1 LEPVAQ
7 RFLDLNH
14 GKLLLAPAPGR
25 LTPPLTRLFDRIIGQ
40 GPEVAHS

>member
-14 GKLLLAPAPGR
+14 GKLFLAFPRRPYTAAH
-25 LTPPLTRLFDRIIGQ
+25 
-40 GPEVAHS
+40 EVV